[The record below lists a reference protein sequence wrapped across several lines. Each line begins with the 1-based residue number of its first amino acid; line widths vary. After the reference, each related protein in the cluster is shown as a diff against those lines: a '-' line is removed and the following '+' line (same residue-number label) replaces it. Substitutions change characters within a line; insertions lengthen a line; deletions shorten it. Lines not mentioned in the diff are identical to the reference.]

1 MHKYFRASTA
11 STLKKKNMPVPQQRR
26 AWPCRWGAHQQQHWH
41 PHGLRPRQ
49 LLLLRLVRRCL
60 HAPPP
65 RAPARRSRRISLR
78 SPASQ
83 HTSAYVRIRQRMS
96 AYVSVCPHTSG
107 IRKLRALASFLR
119 ARLQVSIRQRMS
131 AYVSVCPHTSGIR
144 KLRALAAFLRA
155 RLQALVQR
163 GFTM

>member
-1 MHKYFRASTA
+1 
-11 STLKKKNMPVPQQRR
+11 MPVPQQRR

-41 PHGLRPRQ
+41 PHGLRPPQ

-83 HTSAYVRIRQRMS
+83 HTSAYVSTRQRMS
-96 AYVSVCPHTSG
+96 AYVSVCQHTSDK
-107 IRKLRALASFLR
+107 RKLRALAAFIR

-131 AYVSVCPHTSGIR
+131 AYVWHTQ
-144 KLRALAAFLRA
+144 AARSRRISSRSPASTRSA
-155 RLQALVQR
+155 RLYDVVARASSWYILA
-163 GFTM
+163 TSICYYATSIC